1 MGSMYAA
8 VLFIGV
14 KNGNSVQPVVAV
26 ERTVFYRE
34 RAAGMYSA
42 LPYAFAQVRT
52 ICQASVHLVI
62 FLNLL
67 RKITFFIWSI
77 NLYIKNCVF
86 NIIFYL
92 CFVMQFHLLL
102 QVLIE
107 VPYAFVQAMVYDV
120 IVYVLIGFE
129 WTAAKFF
136 WYLFFTYFSLL
147 YFTFYGMMTVAVTPN
162 YHISSIIASAF
173 YTIWNLFSGFIVPRP
188 VSFSTLFQLYS
199 FFFFPPLC
207 FTYVRY
213 FILLIFF
220 PWSFILLLCQQ

>member
-1 MGSMYAA
+1 
-8 VLFIGV
+8 
-14 KNGNSVQPVVAV
+14 
-26 ERTVFYRE
+26 
-34 RAAGMYSA
+34 
-42 LPYAFAQVRT
+42 
-52 ICQASVHLVI
+52 
-62 FLNLL
+62 
-67 RKITFFIWSI
+67 
-77 NLYIKNCVF
+77 
-86 NIIFYL
+86 
-92 CFVMQFHLLL
+92 MQFHLLL

-136 WYLFFTYFSLL
+136 WYLFFTYFSLP